1 MKIVNL
7 GKSEKVYCANRYL
20 VLGSWNQLDAVNT
33 LVDVGTNGEVI
44 DDIAGVSTGVGKRP
58 VEQVVLTHG
67 HFDHSG
73 GLKDVIKRY
82 NPRVYAFTKIEGVT
96 DILKD
101 GQHLL
106 MGDRIF
112 EVIHVPGHSND
123 SICLYCRED
132 KVFFSGDNAIN
143 IRTPGGAYSSHFVK
157 IFERIVTL
165 DIEIIYSGHD
175 NPVTEY
181 AKDMLLN
188 TLRNIKKS
196 QIIYTDNSL

>member
-7 GKSEKVYCANRYL
+7 GKSAKVYCANRYL

-33 LVDVGTNGEVI
+33 LVDVGTNGDVI

-73 GLKDVIKRY
+73 GLKDIIKRY

-96 DILKD
+96 DLLKD
-101 GQHLL
+101 GQNLL

-132 KVFFSGDNAIN
+132 KVLFSGDTSIN
-143 IRTPGGAYSSHFVK
+143 IRTPGGVYHSYFVK

-196 QIIYTDNSL
+196 QIIYTDNSM

>member
-7 GKSEKVYCANRYL
+7 GKSSKVYCANRYL

-33 LVDVGTNGEVI
+33 LVDVGTNGEII
-44 DDIAGVSTGVGKRP
+44 DDITGVSTGVGKRP

-67 HFDHSG
+67 HFDHAG
-73 GLKDVIKRY
+73 GLKDIIKRF
-82 NPRVYAFTKIEGVT
+82 NPKVYAFTRIEGVT
-96 DILKD
+96 DLLKD
-101 GQHLL
+101 GQNLL

-123 SICLYCRED
+123 SICLYCKQE
-132 KVFFSGDNAIN
+132 KVFFSGDTSVN
-143 IRTPGGAYSSHFVK
+143 IRTPGGAYPSNFVK

-165 DIEIIYSGHD
+165 EIETIYSGHD
-175 NPVTEY
+175 SPITEH

-188 TLRNIKKS
+188 TLKNIKKS
-196 QIIYTDNSL
+196 QIIYTDNSN